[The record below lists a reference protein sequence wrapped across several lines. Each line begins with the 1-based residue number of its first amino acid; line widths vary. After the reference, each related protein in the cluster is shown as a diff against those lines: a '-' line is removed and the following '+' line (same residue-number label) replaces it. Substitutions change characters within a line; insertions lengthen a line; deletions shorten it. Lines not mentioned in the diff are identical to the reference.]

1 MTNREFFVAVM
12 NLENAPSELVEFA
25 KSGIAKL
32 DSRNATRQAKPTKA
46 QIENE
51 ALYPSVLA
59 LLNESEPTL
68 STVVAD
74 SLGISTSKA
83 TGLLGNLFK
92 ANKVA
97 KVDVAV
103 KGKGKQKGWLLVIDE
118 SNFSADEQIYVG

>member
-12 NLENAPSELVEFA
+12 SLENAPSEIVEFA
-25 KSGIAKL
+25 KSGLEKL
-32 DSRNATRQAKPTKA
+32 NARNASRQAKPTKA

-68 STVVAD
+68 STTVANA
-74 SLGISTSKA
+74 LGVSTSKA

-92 ANKVA
+92 VNKVA

-118 SNFSADEQIYVG
+118 STFSADEQIYNG

>member
-1 MTNREFFVAVM
+1 MTNREFYVAVM
-12 NLENAPSELVEFA
+12 NLENAPAELVAFA
-25 KSGIAKL
+25 KSGIEKL
-32 DSRNATRQAKPTKA
+32 DSRNASRQAKPTKA

-68 STVVAD
+68 STVVAS

-103 KGKGKQKGWLLVIDE
+103 KGKGKQKGWLLVVDE
-118 SNFSADEQIYVG
+118 STFSADEQIYIG

>member
-25 KSGIAKL
+25 KSGIKKL
-32 DSRNATRQAKPTKA
+32 DSRNASRQAKPTKA

-68 STVVAD
+68 STVVAS

-103 KGKGKQKGWLLVIDE
+103 KGKGKQKGWLLVVDE
-118 SNFSADEQIYVG
+118 STFSADEQIYNG